1 MEGKMAATWRSH
13 DTSIVVPQTVLEV
26 MWRRA
31 RGAFDVARG
40 GRYDARTAST
50 LLLWSGPLEAPGSR
64 PVGSVR
70 VRWGAPV
77 EGSATIREVSWRTDH
92 PAREAQIWRALEVLA
107 GADWPLIQAAAVRPS
122 DEVHNEVHPQA
133 A

>member
-1 MEGKMAATWRSH
+1 MAGTWRSREL
-13 DTSIVVPQTVLEV
+13 SIEVPRAVLET

-50 LLLWSGPLEAPGSR
+50 LLLWSGPLQAPGAR
-64 PVGSVR
+64 PVGSVV
-70 VRWGAPV
+70 VRWDAPAP
-77 EGSATIREVSWRTDH
+77 GMATIREVSWRSDH
-92 PAREAQIWRALEVLA
+92 PARESQIWRALEVLA
-107 GADWPLIQAAAVRPS
+107 GTDWPVIQAAAQP
-122 DEVHNEVHPQA
+122 VHVTHSEA

>member
-1 MEGKMAATWRSH
+1 MAASWRSREV
-13 DTSIVVPQTVLEV
+13 SIELPEAVLEA

-31 RGAFDVARG
+31 RGAFDVTRG

-50 LLLWSGPLEAPGSR
+50 LLLWSGPLQAHGSR
-64 PVGSVR
+64 PVGSVV
-70 VRWGAPV
+70 VRWGAPA
-77 EGSATIREVSWRTDH
+77 EGVATIREVSWRTDH

-107 GADWPLIQAAAVRPS
+107 GADWPLIQAAAQ
-122 DEVHNEVHPQA
+122 DGHGVHSEA

>member
-13 DTSIVVPQTVLEV
+13 DTSIVVPQAVLEA

-50 LLLWSGPLEAPGSR
+50 LLLWSGPLQAQGSR
-64 PVGSVR
+64 PVGSVA

-77 EGSATIREVSWRTDH
+77 EGTATIREVSWRTDH

-107 GADWPLIQAAAVRPS
+107 GADWPVIQGAATRPG
-122 DEVHNEVHPQA
+122 NEVHSQA

>member
-1 MEGKMAATWRSH
+1 MAATWCSREV
-13 DTSIVVPQTVLEV
+13 SIDLPRTVLEA

-50 LLLWSGPLEAPGSR
+50 LLLWSGPLQAHGSR
-64 PVGSVR
+64 PVGSVV
-70 VRWGAPV
+70 VRWGSP
-77 EGSATIREVSWRTDH
+77 GQDTATIREVSWRTDH
-92 PAREAQIWRALEVLA
+92 PAREAQIWRAVEVLA
-107 GADWPLIQAAAVRPS
+107 GADWPLIQRAAQPRR
-122 DEVHNEVHPQA
+122 EVHPEA

>member
-1 MEGKMAATWRSH
+1 MAVSWRSREV
-13 DTSIVVPQTVLEV
+13 SIAVPQAVLEA

-31 RGAFDVARG
+31 RGAFDVTRG
-40 GRYDARTAST
+40 GRYDARTGST
-50 LLLWSGPLEAPGSR
+50 LLLWSGPLQAHGSR
-64 PVGSVR
+64 PVGSVV

-77 EGSATIREVSWRTDH
+77 EGMATIREVSWRTDH

-107 GADWPLIQAAAVRPS
+107 GADWPVIQAAAQPS
-122 DEVHNEVHPQA
+122 RGLHSEA

>member
-1 MEGKMAATWRSH
+1 MAGHWRSQAV
-13 DTSIVVPQTVLEV
+13 SIQVPRVVLDA

-50 LLLWSGPLEAPGSR
+50 LLLWSGPLQAPGSH
-64 PVGSVR
+64 PVGSIAVQ
-70 VRWGAPV
+70 WSTS
-77 EGSATIREVSWRTDH
+77 SATIREISWRTDH
-92 PAREAQIWRALEVLA
+92 AGREAQIWRAIEVLA
-107 GADWPLIQAAAVRPS
+107 GADWPVIRAAAQPS
-122 DEVHNEVHPQA
+122 SATHPEA

>member
-1 MEGKMAATWRSH
+1 MEGKMAATWRSREI
-13 DTSIVVPQTVLEV
+13 SIAVPQAVLEA

-50 LLLWSGPLEAPGSR
+50 LLLWSGPLEAHGSR
-64 PVGSVR
+64 PVGSVV
-70 VRWGAPV
+70 VRWNAPSA
-77 EGSATIREVSWRTDH
+77 GQATIREISWRTDH
-92 PAREAQIWRALEVLA
+92 PARESQIWRALEVLA
-107 GADWPLIQAAAVRPS
+107 GADWPVIQQAAQPRR
-122 DEVHNEVHPQA
+122 EVHPEA

>member
-1 MEGKMAATWRSH
+1 MEEKMAATWRSS
-13 DTSIVVPQTVLEV
+13 DTSIVVPLAVLEA

-31 RGAFDVARG
+31 RGAFDVSRG

-50 LLLWSGPLEAPGSR
+50 LLLWSGPLAAQGAR
-64 PVGSVR
+64 PLGSVV
-70 VRWGAPV
+70 VRWNWPIEGA
-77 EGSATIREVSWRTDH
+77 ATIREVSWRTDH

-107 GADWPLIQAAAVRPS
+107 GADWPLIQAAARPS
-122 DEVHNEVHPQA
+122 GEVHQEA